1 MSCCYFLELVVM
13 ADLTCDNTVL
23 CALLC
28 EDAGRPPAGTFLGAP
43 AADAGHGYLSDT
55 LLSSPSTQEPDMF
68 LIADLI
74 VHPG

>member
-1 MSCCYFLELVVM
+1 MSCFDFLELVVM
-13 ADLTCDNTVL
+13 ADLTWDNTVL

-43 AADAGHGYLSDT
+43 LADAGHRYLSDSR
-55 LLSSPSTQEPDMF
+55 LSSPSTQEPDMF